1 MVSIIALLVMV
12 ISVYPRDKNGGFDL
26 SAVNLIWSV
35 ADLIWAVADLIWAA
49 TDSQFLISGV
59 RKSEY

>member
-1 MVSIIALLVMV
+1 MV

>member
-1 MVSIIALLVMV
+1 MV

-35 ADLIWAVADLIWAA
+35 ADLIWAA

>member
-1 MVSIIALLVMV
+1 MVSTIALLVMV

-26 SAVNLIWSV
+26 S
-35 ADLIWAVADLIWAA
+35 VADLIWAA